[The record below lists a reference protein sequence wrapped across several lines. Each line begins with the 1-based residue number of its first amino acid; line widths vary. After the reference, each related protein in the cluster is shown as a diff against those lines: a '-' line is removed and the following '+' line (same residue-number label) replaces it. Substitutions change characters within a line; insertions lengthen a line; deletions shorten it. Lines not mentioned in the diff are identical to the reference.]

1 MTRISQFAKDLNI
14 PYTKAKKLID
24 QGRSKKD
31 NGSIIIERVTMETK
45 ENKSKKKKKKFD
57 PNEFIVKP
65 FFEVPEGM
73 EKEFQEM
80 FPAPRGRS
88 VRSEKKKLGGSN
100 TKKAS
105 DFGMLSVKAGIDNNP
120 NPTKADR
127 IAGATMKEKP
137 VTASKGRYQSKAG
150 EFRGCGAQVSG
161 KKFKGVF

>member
-1 MTRISQFAKDLNI
+1 MTRISQFAKDLQI

-24 QGRSKKD
+24 EGRSKKD
-31 NGSIIIERVTMETK
+31 NGSIILERVTMETK
-45 ENKSKKKKKKFD
+45 KEKDKKKKKFNPD
-57 PNEFIVKP
+57 DFIVKP
-65 FFEVPEGM
+65 FFEIPEGM
-73 EKEFQEM
+73 EEN
-80 FPAPRGRS
+80 FPNPRGRE
-88 VRSEKKKLGGSN
+88 VRPEKKKLGGSN

-105 DFGMLSVKAGIDNNP
+105 DFGMLSVKAGIDDNP

-137 VTASKGRYQSKAG
+137 VTASKGRYQSKSG